1 MTGKPAAA
9 TLGQQADEDM
19 TLESASPSGHRSQND
34 NGLLPG
40 LLGGVEVGEGAPTPS
55 VLRGVDEEPDPSRP
69 RDSSPSLPPLT
80 TDVSLNSKLAR
91 LLTEI
96 DGVRVTQDLQHK
108 MLQSQQK
115 MLQQL
120 SGGSFSATNSP
131 YPRRRMSAS
140 TPPSTEP
147 SARAAESGRQDQD
160 DDVED
165 GDGDEEVEDYTTL
178 TNAALWR
185 QASDAGAGV
194 LHPEKTFRVSWDLFM
209 LVLLFYVAIAVPL
222 TTFFDI
228 KQTTMHVVWDFM
240 VDLLFLCDIVLNF
253 RTGYFD
259 KAKVLELDRKLIRT
273 RYLRSWFLFDLV
285 SSVPVQMLVL
295 IDRDTFEQAIFL
307 KLIRLLKLGRLSR
320 VNRIKMIRDLSY
332 NGVIRPGV
340 VPLIRLLIFYFFV
353 THMVAC
359 LYWAIAKAS
368 PVPCVTGDLQGW
380 DGVLDAGGQ
389 FPWGICEER
398 LTEPWTRQYV
408 LAFYWSLIVMM
419 GNESYPIKP
428 EDKVFSTCVI
438 LVGMLVN
445 SVVIGSCASLLAN
458 MDQTA
463 VQKQQQFDSIN
474 ENLNYHKVSSELAT
488 RIRSYY
494 DYLWACGHH
503 TNEDALF
510 RDLPE
515 KIRMQLSMNKK
526 KPLIRGV
533 EIFQNVTPQC
543 TVSIVEALVPVIMLP
558 REYVMVQGQPGD
570 EMFFINRGFV
580 QVTQFI
586 NFQEAPI
593 RQLTDGGHFGEIALL
608 NANGRRTANV
618 VTISFCDLQMLDRKS
633 FSRIQKEHDEF
644 REQVKAYSDARAK
657 TMAASRSKQ
666 MVNTQKSKS
675 RLALE
680 AVKQKSLRRLGS
692 ISKVVPT
699 STPMGKR
706 RSSNTGVACD
716 WTNEAAAKQA
726 IRKNADEVFAEAAM
740 CINNTKK
747 AAASLDRRRAAAS
760 RRAASEGYDDC
771 SAPFK
776 VTDDGPGGGASGPKI
791 RYIPGCG
798 AQAVCASVR
807 GDDDDY

>member
-1 MTGKPAAA
+1 M
-9 TLGQQADEDM
+9 
-19 TLESASPSGHRSQND
+19 
-34 NGLLPG
+34 
-40 LLGGVEVGEGAPTPS
+40 
-55 VLRGVDEEPDPSRP
+55 
-69 RDSSPSLPPLT
+69 
-80 TDVSLNSKLAR
+80 
-91 LLTEI
+91 
-96 DGVRVTQDLQHK
+96 
-108 MLQSQQK
+108 
-115 MLQQL
+115 
-120 SGGSFSATNSP
+120 
-131 YPRRRMSAS
+131 
-140 TPPSTEP
+140 
-147 SARAAESGRQDQD
+147 
-160 DDVED
+160 
-165 GDGDEEVEDYTTL
+165 
-178 TNAALWR
+178 
-185 QASDAGAGV
+185 
-194 LHPEKTFRVSWDLFM
+194 
-209 LVLLFYVAIAVPL
+209 
-222 TTFFDI
+222 
-228 KQTTMHVVWDFM
+228 
-240 VDLLFLCDIVLNF
+240 
-253 RTGYFD
+253 
-259 KAKVLELDRKLIRT
+259 
-273 RYLRSWFLFDLV
+273 
-285 SSVPVQMLVL
+285 
-295 IDRDTFEQAIFL
+295 
-307 KLIRLLKLGRLSR
+307 
-320 VNRIKMIRDLSY
+320 
-332 NGVIRPGV
+332 
-340 VPLIRLLIFYFFV
+340 
-353 THMVAC
+353 
-359 LYWAIAKAS
+359 
-368 PVPCVTGDLQGW
+368 
-380 DGVLDAGGQ
+380 
-389 FPWGICEER
+389 
-398 LTEPWTRQYV
+398 

-593 RQLTDGGHFGEIALL
+593 RQLTDGARRRPASHPRPRAPRRLLRLQGLTRRARAPLAAGGHFGEIALL

-657 TMAASRSKQ
+657 TMARRRPPPLSGPRPAACPRP
-666 MVNTQKSKS
+666 TPP
-675 RLALE
+675 RLASHLTAGE
-680 AVKQKSLRRLGS
+680 GATHAIRTRPYAPVRAPAAPAAAAAPGPAPLARPCLSRAGGVAQQADGQHAEEQVAPRARGCQAEIAAPPRLHKQGTRRWRAPLDRPGRGRYGTAATS
-692 ISKVVPT
+692 RFASPPSQVVPT

-706 RSSNTGVACD
+706 RSSNTGAPGRPLPPPDRPAGCRCATSTHAPWACRGRRRRGVRLD
-716 WTNEAAAKQA
+716 QRGGGQA
-726 IRKNADEVFAEAAM
+726 GDPQERGRGLCGGGHVHQQHEEGGGLARPAQGRGEPQVWGRPTRAHPTPPAHPRH
-740 CINNTKK
+740 
-747 AAASLDRRRAAAS
+747 DRRVDAPAAPRTLTPAVRGAHPAAGTRSTGRTPS
-760 RRAASEGYDDC
+760 RRTRRAVLLPTVPRPSR
-771 SAPFK
+771 APQGGQRRLRRLQRA
-776 VTDDGPGGGASGPKI
+776 VQGHGRWARWRRLGPEDPLHPGLRRAGG
-791 RYIPGCG
+791 
-798 AQAVCASVR
+798 VR
-807 GDDDDY
+807 ERPRR

>member
-1 MTGKPAAA
+1 M
-9 TLGQQADEDM
+9 
-19 TLESASPSGHRSQND
+19 
-34 NGLLPG
+34 
-40 LLGGVEVGEGAPTPS
+40 
-55 VLRGVDEEPDPSRP
+55 
-69 RDSSPSLPPLT
+69 
-80 TDVSLNSKLAR
+80 
-91 LLTEI
+91 
-96 DGVRVTQDLQHK
+96 
-108 MLQSQQK
+108 
-115 MLQQL
+115 
-120 SGGSFSATNSP
+120 
-131 YPRRRMSAS
+131 
-140 TPPSTEP
+140 
-147 SARAAESGRQDQD
+147 
-160 DDVED
+160 
-165 GDGDEEVEDYTTL
+165 
-178 TNAALWR
+178 
-185 QASDAGAGV
+185 
-194 LHPEKTFRVSWDLFM
+194 
-209 LVLLFYVAIAVPL
+209 
-222 TTFFDI
+222 
-228 KQTTMHVVWDFM
+228 
-240 VDLLFLCDIVLNF
+240 
-253 RTGYFD
+253 
-259 KAKVLELDRKLIRT
+259 
-273 RYLRSWFLFDLV
+273 
-285 SSVPVQMLVL
+285 
-295 IDRDTFEQAIFL
+295 
-307 KLIRLLKLGRLSR
+307 
-320 VNRIKMIRDLSY
+320 
-332 NGVIRPGV
+332 
-340 VPLIRLLIFYFFV
+340 
-353 THMVAC
+353 
-359 LYWAIAKAS
+359 
-368 PVPCVTGDLQGW
+368 
-380 DGVLDAGGQ
+380 
-389 FPWGICEER
+389 
-398 LTEPWTRQYV
+398 

-580 QVTQFI
+580 QVTQFV

-593 RQLTDGGHFGEIALL
+593 RQLTDGARRRPASHPRPRAPRRLLRLQGLTRRARAPLAAGGHFGEIALL

-657 TMAASRSKQ
+657 TMARRRPPPLSGPRLAACPRPTPPRLSSHLTAGQGATHAIRTRPYAPVRAPAAPAAAAAPGPAPLARPCLSRAGGVAQQADGQHAEEQVAPRARGCQAEIAAPPRLHKQGTRGRVAGVRPWIGQLVEDMAPLRPPASPRLPPRWSPPRRRWASGDRATR
-666 MVNTQKSKS
+666 VRRAARS
-675 RLALE
+675 RLLTDQQAAAARPVLTLRGR
-680 AVKQKSLRRLGS
+680 AVG
-692 ISKVVPT
+692 
-699 STPMGKR
+699 GA
-706 RSSNTGVACD
+706 GVACD

-760 RRAASEGYDDC
+760 RRCGGGPPEPPPPRPRTRATPAASTPPPHRAH
-771 SAPFK
+771 SPQ
-776 VTDDGPGGGASGPKI
+776 P
-791 RYIPGCG
+791 
-798 AQAVCASVR
+798 
-807 GDDDDY
+807 